1 MTFDVPEIED
11 PSIVTG
17 GASEVRTAGENVQQ
31 KMRDTAN
38 AWQPISGQYHAPED
52 GQVHRAM
59 RTPEEMADEIMKSA
73 GKVADGLDTY
83 ADKLGPLRTR
93 KTDLEDEIK
102 RYEKAKALADPTDAA
117 AQTSL
122 AAWELRLQNKCTK
135 LRNDRDAADS
145 ACANSIRNTTEST
158 GAVIGK
164 KLLGA
169 ITRTNGV
176 EGTLGNVLQG
186 LKLGT
191 DLVKYSSMG
200 YFFKN
205 GRIQLRQGWA
215 PKLLQKA
222 AGTGKFGEGLVK
234 SLTGW
239 DASAVTNKG
248 QFLAKASPMNP
259 MAKPTAVGETLQ
271 AVAGRS
277 LLKLDGKTSRV
288 PNPGNAAVWNK
299 AGKFSKFT
307 SRVGTAVSAV
317 TTAVDS
323 WQTDL
328 SVHPHMGNWEKGARA
343 AVSAAGST
351 AGGWAGGK
359 AGAALGA
366 SIGSLVGPVGTVVG
380 GVAGGIIGGVAGGT
394 AGSWLANKV
403 KDPVGTGSTDMQK
416 SLMNSSFRR
425 AYESKRGREER

>member
-1 MTFDVPEIED
+1 
-11 PSIVTG
+11 
-17 GASEVRTAGENVQQ
+17 
-31 KMRDTAN
+31 
-38 AWQPISGQYHAPED
+38 
-52 GQVHRAM
+52 
-59 RTPEEMADEIMKSA
+59 
-73 GKVADGLDTY
+73 
-83 ADKLGPLRTR
+83 
-93 KTDLEDEIK
+93 
-102 RYEKAKALADPTDAA
+102 
-117 AQTSL
+117 
-122 AAWELRLQNKCTK
+122 
-135 LRNDRDAADS
+135 
-145 ACANSIRNTTEST
+145 
-158 GAVIGK
+158 
-164 KLLGA
+164 
-169 ITRTNGV
+169 
-176 EGTLGNVLQG
+176 
-186 LKLGT
+186 
-191 DLVKYSSMG
+191 
-200 YFFKN
+200 
-205 GRIQLRQGWA
+205 
-215 PKLLQKA
+215 
-222 AGTGKFGEGLVK
+222 
-234 SLTGW
+234 
-239 DASAVTNKG
+239 
-248 QFLAKASPMNP
+248 MNP
-259 MAKPTAVGETLQ
+259 MAKPTTVGETLQ

-299 AGKFSKFT
+299 VGKFSKFT

-425 AYESKRGREER
+425 ACESKRGREER

>member
-1 MTFDVPEIED
+1 MSFNVPEIEN
-11 PSIVTG
+11 SATVTS
-17 GASEVRTAGENVQQ
+17 GAAEIRAAGKSVNQ
-31 KMRDTAN
+31 KMRNTSST
-38 AWQPISGQYHAPED
+38 WQPIRGQYNAPED
-52 GQVHRAM
+52 GQVHHAM
-59 RTPEEMADEIMKSA
+59 RTPEEMAVEIETSA
-73 GKVADGLDTY
+73 GKVADGLDSY
-83 ADKLGPLRTR
+83 ATTLSS
-93 KTDLEDEIK
+93 LEKRRNQLLADIK
-102 RYEKAKALADPTDAA
+102 DYESAKAVADLSDPTVVAFF
-117 AQTSL
+117 
-122 AAWELRLQNKCTK
+122 AAWKARLDHRCTQLRH
-135 LRNDRDAADS
+135 DRDRADS
-145 ACANSIRNTTEST
+145 DCASAICNTSESV

-164 KLLGA
+164 KLLKS

-176 EGTLGNVLQG
+176 EGTLGKVLQG

-259 MAKPTAVGETLQ
+259 MAKPTTVGGTLQ

-299 AGKFSKFT
+299 VGKFSKFT

-323 WQTDL
+323 WQTDS

-403 KDPVGTGSTDMQK
+403 KDPVGNWFD
-416 SLMNSSFRR
+416 
-425 AYESKRGREER
+425 